1 MMLSRQDIILV
12 LRGNEMATKKS
23 DSVCFTDNTN
33 NEDTLC

>member
-1 MMLSRQDIILV
+1 MMLSRQDILV
-12 LRGNEMATKKS
+12 LRGNEMAAKKS